1 MAVRVLAPVV
11 PGDHEQVAVVVAL
24 TAAQPLMVVPL
35 SSKSTVPGWLTVAVT
50 VTGVA
55 KVAVVALDGRATEVV
70 VVPRMFPLSVE
81 DAGLASTDVAVAEL
95 LNEPGVAD
103 TFTPIVIGGNVA
115 PGIRVDAV
123 RVHDTA
129 DPLIKQVQPVPV
141 AAVGVSEAGKVSV
154 TVTASDSFTVLVAD
168 TPAVRVTDEALPA
181 ASVPDP
187 LSVFVSERI
196 GDAARVDA

>member
-1 MAVRVLAPVV
+1 MRVLAPVV

-24 TAAQPLMVVPL
+24 TTAQPLMVVPL

-55 KVAVVALDGRATEVV
+55 KAAVVALEGRATEVV
-70 VVPRMFPLSVE
+70 VVPQMFPLSVE
-81 DAGLASTDVAVAEL
+81 DAGLASIDVAVAEL

-103 TFTPIVIGGNVA
+103 TFTLIVIGGSVA
-115 PGIRVDAV
+115 PAVRVDAV

-129 DPLIKQVQPVPV
+129 DPLVKQAQPVPL

-154 TVTASDSFTVLVAD
+154 TVTASDSFTVLVVD

-187 LSVFVSERI
+187 LSVLVSERI

>member
-24 TAAQPLMVVPL
+24 TDPQPLMVVPL
-35 SSKSTVPGWLTVAVT
+35 SSKLTVPGVLTVAVT
-50 VTGVA
+50 VTGVPKA
-55 KVAVVALDGRATEVV
+55 AVVALEGRATEVV
-70 VVPRMFPLSVE
+70 VAARMFPLSVE
-81 DAGLASTDVAVAEL
+81 DAGIASIDVAVAKL
-95 LNEPGVAD
+95 LNEPIVAD
-103 TFTPIVIGGNVA
+103 TFTLIVIGGNVA
-115 PGIRVDAV
+115 PRVRVDAV

-129 DPLIKQVQPVPV
+129 DPLIEQVQPLPV
-141 AAVGVSEAGKVSV
+141 ARVGVSEAGKVSV
-154 TVTASDSFTVLVAD
+154 TVTAESSFNVLVAD

-196 GDAARVDA
+196 GDTTRADA